1 MKEFDIKKY
10 VYSSRLNEAL
20 DPVGKEDSDIDNDG
34 DVDKSDSY
42 LRNRRKAIA
51 KAMKKEE
58 FIADAVEEK
67 DEKKKKLDIMK
78 GTNKIKVLTKSNN
91 NSYDEE
97 VVSRFRSILAEEEK
111 VAEKKKEKE
120 EADPRGMKTA
130 IDLYKNKLRAMG
142 MKLEHHQKDKDGNTI
157 PHEGEDVNEAAPL
170 AAIPAVLAKGA
181 AVVGKAAMAAG
192 KAGAK
197 VASSGAKATGQGVK
211 AVGKAA
217 GEGIKQGVKAGAA
230 TAGETVATAAGEIA
244 ADKLK
249 KKAGMV
255 SSSYTPEDE
264 IVEDMESKV
273 RAQIRAGLGSQDSEA
288 SDIARRKAKN
298 QAALKRSE
306 QGAARRRENR
316 NELRRQGRY
325 KGPME
330 EVELKGGQLE
340 ETPKID
346 QKIRKDAKPIKAG
359 GLYKT
364 DQSKESMGQRGVR
377 GRRDTT
383 SAMNR
388 SGMGYA
394 KIGREQQ
401 ERQERHKADRGVKT
415 KGTKAGH
422 SGSAY
427 PKRSHTMDT
436 MYPHKKTA
444 RLKAKAASM
453 KKGMSEGM
461 ATPESGTGKYYN
473 EKKPTEMQLA
483 KRKKMEKVKSLTNQG
498 KHKEASAL
506 YKESLLSRFN
516 SKVKEQLKG
525 DN

>member
-1 MKEFDIKKY
+1 MDK
-10 VYSSRLNEAL
+10 
-20 DPVGKEDSDIDNDG
+20 PVAAAPTG
-34 DVDKSDSY
+34 
-42 LRNRRKAIA
+42 A
-51 KAMKKEE
+51 K
-58 FIADAVEEK
+58 
-67 DEKKKKLDIMK
+67 
-78 GTNKIKVLTKSNN
+78 
-91 NSYDEE
+91 
-97 VVSRFRSILAEEEK
+97 EK
-111 VAEKKKEKE
+111 VEKQARQLAYDVRYKTKQSLSQKSGGKM
-120 EADPRGMKTA
+120 DPAQVQKAYMSQLAKSPAPPAVKSRAKQMLMGEDYKSGINKLVSDNA
-130 IDLYKNKLRAMG
+130 AAALYKVFV
-142 MKLEHHQKDKDGNTI
+142 EHHQKDADGKVI
-157 PHEGEDVNEAAPL
+157 EHDDEIKEAAPL

-394 KIGREQQ
+394 KMGREQQ
-401 ERQERHKADRGVKT
+401 ERQQRHKADRGVKT